1 MTGSGVRSGAV
12 SEPPLEVPS
21 APALGDVR
29 VVEFEPRWRSDF
41 ARLNIEWIERWFSV
55 EPADREL
62 LDDPE
67 GHVLASGG
75 QVLFAIDES
84 ERAVGTVA
92 LVRLE
97 DGRVE
102 LTKMA
107 VEPEVR
113 GLGVGRLLMAAAL
126 ESFQQMRS
134 PTLFLETN
142 TKLAAAIKL
151 YESVGF
157 RHQPT
162 LRPDSHHDRAD
173 VYMVWAPAT
182 SGHA

>member
-1 MTGSGVRSGAV
+1 M
-12 SEPPLEVPS
+12 SEPPREDPS

-75 QVLFAIDES
+75 QVLFAVDES

-107 VEPEVR
+107 VEPAVR

-157 RHQPT
+157 RHQQT

-173 VYMVWAPAT
+173 VYMVWDPTT